1 MNKEGKYT
9 MNKVSVIVTV
19 YNTEKYVEE
28 CIVSLIN
35 QTYKNIE
42 IILIDG
48 GSIDN
53 TPEICRKY
61 ESKYK
66 NIRLVHKENE
76 GVSAARNR
84 GITEATGDYIFFVDG
99 DDWIE
104 NNTIETLVWLEE
116 ENKADISFI
125 IKEGH
130 TDSTGEVLIDDGK
143 KMLLHILNVSAV
155 ETWGK
160 LFKKQLFDDIRF
172 PEGKLHED
180 LYIMPTIFLKC
191 KKVVAYHK
199 GLYHYR
205 IREDGLMGSEL
216 KGDLRDLFECWLDG
230 INSCPSLSSD
240 KKFVKEL
247 QKRYLYDALW
257 YFYNIV
263 CLMSDEKFK
272 ESVVNISLFYKKTR
286 YIYLINSAV
295 KISDRIRFL
304 LISIC
309 PMTVRNFNI
318 LRYGRG

>member
-1 MNKEGKYT
+1 MR
-9 MNKVSVIVTV
+9 KVSVIVTV

-28 CIVSLIN
+28 CIISLIN

-48 GSIDN
+48 GSTDK
-53 TPEICRKY
+53 TTKICHKY

-84 GITEATGDYIFFVDG
+84 GVTEATGDYIFFVDG

-104 NNTIETLVWLEE
+104 NNTVETLVWLEE
-116 ENKADISFI
+116 ENKADIAFI

-130 TDSTGEVLIDDGK
+130 SDSTGEVLIGDGK
-143 KMLLHILNVSAV
+143 KMLIHILDIGAV
-155 ETWGK
+155 EIWGK

-216 KGDLRDLFECWLDG
+216 KGDLRELFECWLDG
-230 INSCPSLSSD
+230 INNCSSLSSD

-263 CLMSDEKFK
+263 CLMDDEQFK
-272 ESVVNISLFYKKTR
+272 ISVVNISLFYKKTR
-286 YIYLINSAV
+286 LIYMINSTV
-295 KISDRIRFL
+295 KISDRIRFF

>member
-1 MNKEGKYT
+1 MS
-9 MNKVSVIVTV
+9 KVSVIVTV
-19 YNTEKYVEE
+19 YNTEKYIEQ
-28 CIVSLIN
+28 CINSLIN
-35 QTYKNIE
+35 QTYENIE

-48 GSIDN
+48 GSTDK

-66 NIRLVHKENE
+66 NIRLVQKENE
-76 GVSAARNR
+76 GVSSARNR
-84 GITEATGDYIFFVDG
+84 GIIEATGDYILFVDG
-99 DDWIE
+99 DDWVE
-104 NNTIETLVWLEE
+104 SNTIETLVWLEE
-116 ENKADISFI
+116 ENEADIAFI
-125 IKEGH
+125 IKDGH
-130 TDSTGEVLIDDGK
+130 TYSTGEVLIDDGK

-155 ETWGK
+155 EIWGK
-160 LFKKQLFDDIRF
+160 LFKKQLFDDVKF

-180 LYIMPTIFLKC
+180 LYVMPSIFLKC

-216 KGDLRDLFECWLDG
+216 KGDLRDLFECWFDG
-230 INSCPSLSSD
+230 INNCPSLSSD

-263 CLMSDEKFK
+263 CLMDDEQFK
-272 ESVVNISLFYKKTR
+272 ISVVNITLFYKKTR
-286 YIYLINSAV
+286 LIYLINSTV
-295 KISDRIRFL
+295 KISDRIRFF

-309 PMTVRNFNI
+309 PMAVRNFNI

>member
-1 MNKEGKYT
+1 MR
-9 MNKVSVIVTV
+9 KVSVIVTV

-28 CIVSLIN
+28 CIDSLIN

-48 GSIDN
+48 GSTDK
-53 TPEICRKY
+53 TPEICHKY

-66 NIRLVHKENE
+66 NIRLVQKENE
-76 GVSAARNR
+76 GVSSARNR
-84 GITEATGDYIFFVDG
+84 GIKEATGDYILFVDG

-104 NNTIETLVWLEE
+104 SNTIETLVWLEE
-116 ENKADISFI
+116 ENEADIAFI

-130 TDSTGEVLIDDGK
+130 TYSTGEVLIDDGK

-155 ETWGK
+155 EIWGK

-180 LYIMPTIFLKC
+180 LYTMPTIFLKC

-216 KGDLRDLFECWLDG
+216 KGDLRDLYECWLDG
-230 INSCPSLSSD
+230 IKKCHLLSSD

-263 CLMSDEKFK
+263 CLMDDEQFK
-272 ESVVNISLFYKKTR
+272 KSVVNISLFYKKTR
-286 YIYLINSAV
+286 LIYMINSAV

-309 PMTVRNFNI
+309 PMLVRNFNI

>member
-1 MNKEGKYT
+1 MS
-9 MNKVSVIVTV
+9 KVSVIVTV
-19 YNTEKYVEE
+19 YNTEKYIEQCVN
-28 CIVSLIN
+28 SLIN
-35 QTYKNIE
+35 QTYEHIE
-42 IILIDG
+42 IILVDG
-48 GSIDN
+48 GSTDK

-66 NIRLVHKENE
+66 NIRLVQKENE
-76 GVSAARNR
+76 GVSSARNR
-84 GITEATGDYIFFVDG
+84 GITEATGDYILFVDG
-99 DDWIE
+99 DDWVE
-104 NNTIETLVWLEE
+104 SNTIETLVWLEE
-116 ENKADISFI
+116 ENEADIAFI

-130 TDSTGEVLIDDGK
+130 TYSTGEVLIDDGK

-180 LYIMPTIFLKC
+180 LYVMPSIFLKC

-205 IREDGLMGSEL
+205 IREDGLMGTEL
-216 KGDLRDLFECWLDG
+216 KGDFRDLYECWFDG
-230 INSCPSLSSD
+230 IKKCRLLSTD
-240 KKFVKEL
+240 KKYVKEL

-263 CLMSDEKFK
+263 CLMDDEQFK
-272 ESVVNISLFYKKTR
+272 ISVVNISLFYKKTR
-286 YIYLINSAV
+286 LIYMINSTV
-295 KISDRIRFL
+295 KISDRIRFF
-304 LISIC
+304 LISMC
-309 PMTVRNFNI
+309 PMAVRNFNI

>member
-1 MNKEGKYT
+1 MS
-9 MNKVSVIVTV
+9 KVSVIVTV
-19 YNTEKYVEE
+19 YNTEKYIEK
-28 CIVSLIN
+28 CIISLIN

-48 GSIDN
+48 GSTDN

-61 ESKYK
+61 ESEYK

-84 GITEATGDYIFFVDG
+84 GIIEAIGDYIFFVDG

-104 NNTIETLVWLEE
+104 NNTIEALVWLEE
-116 ENKADISFI
+116 ENEADITFI

-130 TDSTGEVLIDDGK
+130 TCATGEVLIDDGK

-160 LFKKQLFDDIRF
+160 LFKKQLFDDVKF

-180 LYIMPTIFLKC
+180 LYVMPSIFLKC

-216 KGDLRDLFECWLDG
+216 KGDLQDLFECWLDG
-230 INSCPSLSSD
+230 INNCPSLSSD
-240 KKFVKEL
+240 KKYVKEL

-263 CLMSDEKFK
+263 CLMDDEQFK
-272 ESVVNISLFYKKTR
+272 ISVVNISLFYKKTR
-286 YIYLINSAV
+286 LIYMINSAV
-295 KISDRIRFL
+295 KMSDRIRFF

>member
-1 MNKEGKYT
+1 MR
-9 MNKVSVIVTV
+9 KVSVIVTV
-19 YNTEKYVEE
+19 YNTEKYIEE

-42 IILIDG
+42 IILVDG
-48 GSIDN
+48 ESTDK
-53 TPEICRKY
+53 TSEICLMY
-61 ESKYK
+61 ESQYE
-66 NIRLVHKENE
+66 NIRLISKENE

-84 GITEATGDYIFFVDG
+84 GVAEATGDYILFVDG

-104 NNTIETLVWLEE
+104 NNTIEVLVWLEE
-116 ENKADISFI
+116 ENNADVVFI

-130 TDSTGEVLIDDGK
+130 TDATGEVRIGDGK
-143 KMLLHILNVSAV
+143 KMLLYVLHISAV
-155 ETWGK
+155 EIWGK
-160 LFKKQLFDDIRF
+160 LFKKSLFDDIRF

-180 LYIMPTIFLKC
+180 LYIMPSIFLKC
-191 KKVVAYHK
+191 EKVVGYHK

-216 KGDLRDLFECWLDG
+216 KGNLQDLYECWMDG
-230 INSCPSLSSD
+230 IYKCQLLSTD

-247 QKRYLYDALW
+247 QKRYLYEALW

-263 CLMSDEKFK
+263 CLMEDKQFK
-272 ESVVNISLFYKKTR
+272 TSVVNISLFYKKTR
-286 YIYLINSAV
+286 LIYMINSAV

>member
-1 MNKEGKYT
+1 MS
-9 MNKVSVIVTV
+9 KVSVIVTV
-19 YNTEKYVEE
+19 YNTEKYIEE

-35 QTYKNIE
+35 QTYKSIE

-48 GSIDN
+48 GSTDK
-53 TPEICRKY
+53 TSEICQRY
-61 ESKYK
+61 ESKYE
-66 NIRLVHKENE
+66 NIRLIHKENE

-84 GITEATGDYIFFVDG
+84 GIEEATGDYILFVDG

-116 ENKADISFI
+116 KNEADITFI

-130 TDSTGEVLIDDGK
+130 KDSTGKVLIDDGK
-143 KMLLHILNVSAV
+143 KMLIHILDKCAV
-155 ETWGK
+155 EIWGK
-160 LFKKQLFDDIRF
+160 LFKKQLFNDVRF
-172 PEGKLHED
+172 PDGKVHED
-180 LYIMPTIFLKC
+180 LYIMPTILLKC

-230 INSCPSLSSD
+230 INNCSSLSSD

-263 CLMSDEKFK
+263 CLMDDEQFK
-272 ESVVNISLFYKKTR
+272 ISVVNISLFYKKTR
-286 YIYLINSAV
+286 LIYMINSTV
-295 KISDRIRFL
+295 KISDRIRFF

-309 PMTVRNFNI
+309 PMVVRNFNI

>member
-1 MNKEGKYT
+1 MS
-9 MNKVSVIVTV
+9 KVSVIVTV
-19 YNTEKYVEE
+19 YNTEKYIEQ
-28 CIVSLIN
+28 CINSLIN
-35 QTYKNIE
+35 QTYENIE

-48 GSIDN
+48 GSNDK

-66 NIRLVHKENE
+66 NIRLVQKENE
-76 GVSAARNR
+76 GVSSARNR
-84 GITEATGDYIFFVDG
+84 GIIEATGDYILFVDG
-99 DDWIE
+99 DDWVE
-104 NNTIETLVWLEE
+104 SNTIETLVWLEE
-116 ENKADISFI
+116 ENEADIAFI
-125 IKEGH
+125 IKDGH
-130 TDSTGEVLIDDGK
+130 TYSTGEVLIDDGK

-155 ETWGK
+155 EIWGK
-160 LFKKQLFDDIRF
+160 LFKKQLFDDVKF

-180 LYIMPTIFLKC
+180 LYVMPSIFLKC

-216 KGDLRDLFECWLDG
+216 KGDLRDLFECWFDG
-230 INSCPSLSSD
+230 INNCPSLSSD

-263 CLMSDEKFK
+263 CLMDDEQFK
-272 ESVVNISLFYKKTR
+272 ISVVNITLFYKKTR
-286 YIYLINSAV
+286 LIYLINSTV
-295 KISDRIRFL
+295 KISDRIRFF

-309 PMTVRNFNI
+309 PMAVRNFNI

>member
-1 MNKEGKYT
+1 MR
-9 MNKVSVIVTV
+9 KVSVIVTV
-19 YNTEKYVEE
+19 YNTEQYIEE

-48 GSIDN
+48 GSTDK

-66 NIRLVHKENE
+66 NIRLIQKENE

-84 GITEATGDYIFFVDG
+84 GIEETTGDYVFFVDG
-99 DDWIE
+99 DDWIDKD
-104 NNTIETLVWLEE
+104 TIELLVCLEE
-116 ENKADISFI
+116 ENNADIAFV

-130 TDSTGEVLIDDGK
+130 TDSTGKVLIGDGK

-160 LFKKQLFDDIRF
+160 LFKRQLFDDVSF
-172 PEGKLHED
+172 PKGKLHED
-180 LYIMPTIFLKC
+180 LYVMPTIFLKC
-191 KKVVAYHK
+191 KKIVAYHK

-205 IREDGLMGSEL
+205 IRDDGLMGTEL
-216 KGDLRDLFECWLDG
+216 KGDFKDLYECWLDG
-230 INSCPSLSSD
+230 IKKCCLLSSD

-263 CLMSDEKFK
+263 CLMDEKRFK
-272 ESVVNISLFYKKTR
+272 QSVVNISLFYKKTR
-286 YIYLINSAV
+286 LIYMINSAV

-309 PMTVRNFNI
+309 PMAVRNFNI

>member
-1 MNKEGKYT
+1 MC
-9 MNKVSVIVTV
+9 KVSVIVTV

-28 CIVSLIN
+28 CIISLIN

-42 IILIDG
+42 VILIDG
-48 GSIDN
+48 GSTDK
-53 TPEICRKY
+53 TPEICHEY
-61 ESKYK
+61 EKEYE
-66 NIRLVHKENE
+66 NIRVVHKENE

-84 GITEATGDYIFFVDG
+84 GIEEATGDYILFVDG

-104 NNTIETLVWLEE
+104 NNTIEALVWLEE
-116 ENKADISFI
+116 ENESDIAFI
-125 IKEGH
+125 IKAGNEH
-130 TDSTGEVLIDDGK
+130 STGEVLIGDGK
-143 KMLLHILNVSAV
+143 KMILHILEISAGEV
-155 ETWGK
+155 WGK
-160 LFKKQLFDDIRF
+160 LFKKQIFEDVKF

-180 LYIMPTIFLKC
+180 LYVMPTIFLKC
-191 KKVVAYHK
+191 KKIVAYHK

-205 IREDGLMGSEL
+205 IRDDGLMGKEIKGNL
-216 KGDLRDLFECWLDG
+216 KDLYECWLDG
-230 INSCPSLSSD
+230 IRKCRLLSSD
-240 KKFVKEL
+240 KKFVKDL
-247 QKRYLYDALW
+247 QKRYLYDVLW

>member
-1 MNKEGKYT
+1 MR
-9 MNKVSVIVTV
+9 KVSVIVTV
-19 YNTEKYVEE
+19 YNTEKYIEQ
-28 CIVSLIN
+28 CINSLIS

-48 GSIDN
+48 GSTDN
-53 TPEICRKY
+53 TPEICRNY
-61 ESKYK
+61 ESKYE

-84 GITEATGDYIFFVDG
+84 GIKEATGDYILFVDG

-130 TDSTGEVLIDDGK
+130 TDSTGEVLIGDGK

-180 LYIMPTIFLKC
+180 LYIMPTVFLKC

-230 INSCPSLSSD
+230 INNCPSLSSD

-263 CLMSDEKFK
+263 CLMDDEQFK
-272 ESVVNISLFYKKTR
+272 ISVVNISLFYKKTR
-286 YIYLINSAV
+286 LIYMINSAV
-295 KISDRIRFL
+295 KMSDRIRFF

>member
-1 MNKEGKYT
+1 MR
-9 MNKVSVIVTV
+9 KVSIIVTV
-19 YNTEKYVEE
+19 YNTEKYIEQ
-28 CIVSLIN
+28 CINSLLN

-48 GSIDN
+48 GSTDN
-53 TPEICRKY
+53 TPEICRNY
-61 ESKYK
+61 ESKYE
-66 NIRLVHKENE
+66 NIKLVHKENE

-84 GITEATGDYIFFVDG
+84 GVAEATGDYIFFVDG

-104 NNTIETLVWLEE
+104 NNTIEALVWLEE
-116 ENKADISFI
+116 ENEADISFI

-130 TDSTGEVLIDDGK
+130 TYSTGEVLIDDGK

-160 LFKKQLFDDIRF
+160 LFKKQLFDDVKF

-180 LYIMPTIFLKC
+180 LYVMPSIFLKC

-216 KGDLRDLFECWLDG
+216 KGDLQDLFECWFDG
-230 INSCPSLSSD
+230 INNCPSLSSD
-240 KKFVKEL
+240 KKYVKEL

-263 CLMSDEKFK
+263 CLMNDEQFK
-272 ESVVNISLFYKKTR
+272 ISVVNISLFYKKTR
-286 YIYLINSAV
+286 LIYMINSAV
-295 KISDRIRFL
+295 KISDRIRFF

-309 PMTVRNFNI
+309 PTIVRNFNI

>member
-1 MNKEGKYT
+1 MR
-9 MNKVSVIVTV
+9 KVSVIVTV
-19 YNTEKYVEE
+19 YNTEKYIEQ
-28 CIVSLIN
+28 CINSLIN
-35 QTYKNIE
+35 QTYKSIE

-48 GSIDN
+48 GSTDN

-61 ESKYK
+61 ENKYK
-66 NIRLVHKENE
+66 NIRLIRKENE

-84 GITEATGDYIFFVDG
+84 GVAEATGDYIFFVDG

-104 NNTIETLVWLEE
+104 NNTIEALVWLEE
-116 ENKADISFI
+116 ENEADISFI

-130 TDSTGEVLIDDGK
+130 TYSTGEVLIDDGK

-155 ETWGK
+155 EIWGK

-180 LYIMPTIFLKC
+180 LYIMPTVFLKC

-216 KGDLRDLFECWLDG
+216 KGDLRELYECWFDG
-230 INSCPSLSSD
+230 INNCSSLSSD

-263 CLMSDEKFK
+263 CLMDDGQFK
-272 ESVVNISLFYKKTR
+272 ISVVNISLFYKKTR
-286 YIYLINSAV
+286 LIYMINSSV

-309 PMTVRNFNI
+309 PMAVRNFNI